1 MVDLTV
7 LIATHNGADV
17 IERTL
22 DGYCELGSDPASWKL
37 VIVNNASTDE
47 TGAILERYEDRLPL
61 TIVDVPTPGKN
72 AALTI
77 GMQSVE
83 GDFVILSD
91 DDAIPQAGF
100 LDQWRDAMSSF
111 KDMDVMGGSIDL
123 VFDTPPPNWLLQEKL
138 RFEELY
144 ALRDNIPAGPI
155 DPLGIYGP
163 NMAVRKHVFSAGVY
177 FDPSIGPNGADK
189 NYGMGSES
197 AFCTSAA
204 AAGFQTG
211 FAPAPLV
218 HHIVR
223 DHQMTP
229 NYWAKRAFKLGRG
242 VAQRQWKSGILTLK
256 NRSAVVRSLASLHRT
271 LKQSGLYLLT
281 LLPGHRRQFLSQWD
295 YQFFLGFQTEHA
307 RQKEAARQLKV
318 GATDA

>member
-22 DGYCELGSDPASWKL
+22 NGYCELESDLASWKL

-47 TGAILERYEDRLPL
+47 TRAILERYEDRLPL

-77 GMQSVE
+77 GMKSVE

-100 LDQWRDAMSSF
+100 LDQWREAMSSF
-111 KDMDVMGGSIDL
+111 TDFDVMGGSIHL
-123 VFDTPPPNWLLQEKL
+123 AFDTLPPDWLQKEKL
-138 RFEELY
+138 RFAELY

-163 NMAVRKHVFSAGVY
+163 NMAVRKNVFSAGVS

-211 FAPAPLV
+211 FAPTPLV

-229 NYWAKRAFKLGRG
+229 EYWAKRAFKLGRG

-256 NRSAVVRSLASLHRT
+256 NRSAILLGLARLHRT
-271 LKQSGLYLLT
+271 LKRTGLYLLT
-281 LLPGHRRQFLSQWD
+281 LLPGHRRRFLSRWD
-295 YQFFLGFQTEHA
+295 YQFFLGFQIEHA
-307 RQKEAARQLKV
+307 RQKESARQLKLR
-318 GATDA
+318 ARDA

>member
-17 IERTL
+17 IGRTL
-22 DGYCELGSDPASWKL
+22 DGYCALESDLALWKL
-37 VIVNNASTDE
+37 VVVNNASTDE
-47 TGAILERYEDRLPL
+47 TRAILERYEDRLPL
-61 TIVDVPTPGKN
+61 TIIDVPTPGKN
-72 AALTI
+72 AALTV
-77 GMQSVE
+77 GLKAVE
-83 GDFVILSD
+83 GAFVILSD
-91 DDAIPQAGF
+91 DDAIPQPGF
-100 LDQWRDAMSSF
+100 LDHWRDAMAQF
-111 KDMDVMGGSIDL
+111 PDMQVMGGSIDL
-123 VFDTPPPNWLLQEKL
+123 VFDTPPPDWLLKEKL

-163 NMAVRKHVFSAGVY
+163 NMAVRRDVFSAGVT
-177 FDPSIGPNGADK
+177 FDPAIGPNGADK

-229 NYWAKRAFKLGRG
+229 EYWAKRAFKLGRG

-256 NRSAVVRSLASLHRT
+256 NRSAIILGLAKIHRT
-271 LKQSGLYLLT
+271 LKQFGLYLLT
-281 LLPGHRRQFLSQWD
+281 LLPGNRRKFLSRWD
-295 YQFFLGFQTEHA
+295 YQFFQGFHTEHA
-307 RQKEAARQLKV
+307 RQKDIARQ
-318 GATDA
+318 ATSNV